1 MNLYFYHFSNLFC
14 ELINGH
20 NINTSAQ
27 MKVLELIE
35 PLKVTVFKIH
45 VVNLMIKYLQ
55 FYNYDRTK
63 HLPYSVKV

>member
-1 MNLYFYHFSNLFC
+1 
-14 ELINGH
+14 
-20 NINTSAQ
+20 

-55 FYNYDRTK
+55 FYNYDITK